1 MRWKIF
7 FGHVQITSSA
17 IHPIKALTS
26 KTCVEL
32 ATAGN
37 TMPTT
42 TAFPF
47 QRIRVKGDT
56 QEIYLQDT
64 TLTQDGNSVT
74 ENVTCGTKD
83 QSLYT
88 PYLCLDTRF
97 VDVILRFSE
106 THQSIQSIPMYYI
119 YLKFRF
125 IWLFLI
131 PLNI

>member
-1 MRWKIF
+1 MALCAMLSNGDKQEDASNAMENIF
-7 FGHVQITSSA
+7 WTRPNNYSA
-17 IHPIKALTS
+17 IHPIKVLTS
-26 KTCVEL
+26 KTCAEL

-37 TMPTT
+37 TMPTA

-56 QEIYLQDT
+56 QEIYSQVT
-64 TLTQDGNSVT
+64 TLTQDGGGVT

-83 QSLYT
+83 QTLYT

-106 THQSIQSIPMYYI
+106 THQSIQSIPI
-119 YLKFRF
+119 
-125 IWLFLI
+125 
-131 PLNI
+131 